1 MRHNRLVILSLI
13 VEQSIYPLNRP
24 KRTNTYP
31 KMNKIN
37 LRNDDLEV
45 FLHVVD
51 RNNFSA
57 AARDLQILP
66 KMVSKQIAR
75 LETALGTTLFERN
88 TRNLRITDEGRAIAE
103 RARVA
108 LAVLDE
114 MKELSRGDSEEL
126 SGNIRLTAPAPFGRK
141 YVAPA
146 IAAFCQVHPRVGFD
160 LRLSD
165 QIQDLYSGDFDLA
178 IRMGDLADSRLLAR
192 KIANNRRILI
202 ASSEY
207 LKNHPPIERPEDLLN
222 HNCLVFA
229 YPGFLHN
236 SWTLRKA
243 GHERSI
249 SVTGNLISDNGDV
262 LHAWS
267 LAGLGISLRETWD
280 IHDELRAGKL
290 CRVLPDWEAN
300 TSQISVVRARRES
313 IPRRLSVFIDFM
325 TEKWKRAPWDDD

>member
-1 MRHNRLVILSLI
+1 
-13 VEQSIYPLNRP
+13 
-24 KRTNTYP
+24 
-31 KMNKIN
+31 MNKIN

-57 AARDLQILP
+57 TARDLQILP

-103 RARVA
+103 RVRVA
-108 LAVLDE
+108 LAILDE
-114 MKELSRGDSEEL
+114 VKELSRGGSEEI

-146 IAAFCQVHPRVGFD
+146 IAAFCQEHPGVDFD

-165 QIQDLYSGDFDLA
+165 HIQDLYSGDFDLA
-178 IRMGDLADSRLLAR
+178 IRMGYLADSRLLAR
-192 KIANNRRILI
+192 KIANNKRILI
-202 ASSEY
+202 ASPEY
-207 LKNHPPIERPEDLLN
+207 LKNHPPIERPEDLLD
-222 HNCLVFA
+222 HNCLVFS
-229 YPGFLHN
+229 YPGFLYN
-236 SWTLRKA
+236 SWTLRTV

-262 LHAWS
+262 LHAWC

-290 CRVLPDWEAN
+290 CRVLPTWEAN
-300 TSQISVVRARRES
+300 TSQISVVRARREPV
-313 IPRRLSVFIDFM
+313 PRRLSVFIDFM
-325 TEKWKRAPWDDD
+325 ADRWKRAPWDND